1 MGAITRWFIANPI
14 AGNLLMVFLV
24 ALGISGVFRIDKD
37 FFPSIKVN
45 QVSVALSYPGASPRE
60 VEEQICVRI
69 EEAIH
74 TLDGIKEIRSS
85 ASQGVG
91 QVFVEALPGYE
102 LQRLTAEI
110 KNKVDA
116 IDTFPVDAEKPVVTE
131 LAFRVP
137 MVTVT
142 VSGELNEKSLKEI
155 SEALRDDLAEQPW
168 VTIVEL
174 SKPRPYEVSVEVS
187 EYDLRRYGMSFN
199 ELVEAIRKASLNLP
213 AGSIK
218 TAEGAIRLQTRGQAY
233 VQEDFEDIVIRT
245 QRDGTQLKLGEVATV
260 IDGFEDM
267 DIRTRFDRSPSHN
280 LTVFATE
287 HPNVLRTSEAVR
299 SWVAEQRLQ
308 LPNGIDLTVWQD
320 RSDSLRAR
328 ISTLLNN
335 GVGGLLL
342 VFALLLL
349 FLRPRLAMWVSV
361 GIGVA
366 FFGALGLLQFTGVS
380 LNMMSLF
387 AFLLI
392 LGIVVDDAIIVGESV
407 HAHQSTGESAHS
419 GATNGTLGV
428 LKPVMFAVISTM
440 VFFAPMLA
448 MPGTIA
454 QFAFPIPVVVLIA
467 LTFSLVECLWI
478 LPAHLAHM
486 PPLKE
491 SSYAPMR
498 AIERVRRRFAD
509 GMVYVADSV
518 YRPLL
523 ERAIHS
529 APVAAASFF
538 AFLLITLGLFGGGWV
553 KVAFFPE
560 IQADYMRARVTLPEG
575 GPFADTL
582 RVLEKIETA
591 AEQLKVEYTEGDRE
605 SNAVGHI
612 YSRGDA
618 NVATVTLEARSNTVE
633 GKELAQRWEALIG
646 PLPSAKSFQ
655 IDFTTN
661 DRGKP
666 ISLILAANDTKTLE
680 TVTAELR
687 EELGRFTGVYNITDT
702 LETARDEVV
711 LSLQPA
717 AENLGLSLADLAR
730 QVREGF
736 YGGEV
741 QRIPR
746 QREDVKVMVRYPDSE
761 RLSVDDLS
769 NLRIRTG
776 DGSEVPF
783 NTVATVTF
791 EPGFPTI
798 SRLDRKRTV
807 EVSADIVDGGPSAN
821 EIVSALRK
829 VQVPTWEAAHP
840 GLLLDLDG
848 EMKEAADFAVYLAK
862 ALLASMAIIYGL
874 MAIAF
879 RSYWQPLLVLTAVP
893 FGMMGAILGH
903 LFLGLNVTMVS
914 FLGVIAC
921 SGVVVNDNL
930 VLIDRINQ
938 LKDRGYSLRD
948 ALLTG
953 GVDRFRPIILTSLT
967 TFVGLLPIMS
977 ETSTQAQFLIP
988 MVVSL
993 AFGVLFA
1000 TAVTLVLVPVLY
1012 ELGCELG
1019 GKSRSGTLTNSDPSD
1034 TDGGLSSTA

>member
-245 QRDGTQLKLGEVATV
+245 QRDGTQLRLSEVATV

-308 LPNGIDLTVWQD
+308 LPSSIDLTVWQD

-366 FFGALGLLQFTGVS
+366 FFGALGVLQYTGVS

-440 VFFAPMLA
+440 VFFAPML
-448 MPGTIA
+448 
-454 QFAFPIPVVVLIA
+454 
-467 LTFSLVECLWI
+467 
-478 LPAHLAHM
+478 
-486 PPLKE
+486 
-491 SSYAPMR
+491 
-498 AIERVRRRFAD
+498 
-509 GMVYVADSV
+509 
-518 YRPLL
+518 
-523 ERAIHS
+523 
-529 APVAAASFF
+529 
-538 AFLLITLGLFGGGWV
+538 
-553 KVAFFPE
+553 
-560 IQADYMRARVTLPEG
+560 
-575 GPFADTL
+575 
-582 RVLEKIETA
+582 
-591 AEQLKVEYTEGDRE
+591 
-605 SNAVGHI
+605 
-612 YSRGDA
+612 
-618 NVATVTLEARSNTVE
+618 
-633 GKELAQRWEALIG
+633 
-646 PLPSAKSFQ
+646 
-655 IDFTTN
+655 
-661 DRGKP
+661 
-666 ISLILAANDTKTLE
+666 
-680 TVTAELR
+680 
-687 EELGRFTGVYNITDT
+687 
-702 LETARDEVV
+702 
-711 LSLQPA
+711 
-717 AENLGLSLADLAR
+717 
-730 QVREGF
+730 
-736 YGGEV
+736 
-741 QRIPR
+741 
-746 QREDVKVMVRYPDSE
+746 
-761 RLSVDDLS
+761 
-769 NLRIRTG
+769 
-776 DGSEVPF
+776 
-783 NTVATVTF
+783 
-791 EPGFPTI
+791 
-798 SRLDRKRTV
+798 
-807 EVSADIVDGGPSAN
+807 
-821 EIVSALRK
+821 
-829 VQVPTWEAAHP
+829 
-840 GLLLDLDG
+840 
-848 EMKEAADFAVYLAK
+848 
-862 ALLASMAIIYGL
+862 
-874 MAIAF
+874 
-879 RSYWQPLLVLTAVP
+879 
-893 FGMMGAILGH
+893 
-903 LFLGLNVTMVS
+903 
-914 FLGVIAC
+914 
-921 SGVVVNDNL
+921 
-930 VLIDRINQ
+930 
-938 LKDRGYSLRD
+938 
-948 ALLTG
+948 
-953 GVDRFRPIILTSLT
+953 
-967 TFVGLLPIMS
+967 
-977 ETSTQAQFLIP
+977 
-988 MVVSL
+988 
-993 AFGVLFA
+993 
-1000 TAVTLVLVPVLY
+1000 
-1012 ELGCELG
+1012 
-1019 GKSRSGTLTNSDPSD
+1019 
-1034 TDGGLSSTA
+1034 

>member
-1 MGAITRWFIANPI
+1 MGSLTRWFMANPI
-14 AGNLLMVFLV
+14 AANLLMVLLI
-24 ALGISGVFRIDKD
+24 ALGISGVFTIDKD

-74 TLDGIKEIRSS
+74 SLDGIKEIRAT
-85 ASQGVG
+85 ASEGLG
-91 QVFVEALPGYE
+91 QLFIEALPSYD

-116 IDTFPVDAEKPVVTE
+116 IDTFPADAEKPIVTE

-142 VSGELNEKSLKEI
+142 VSGDLQEKVLKEI
-155 SEALRDDLAEQPW
+155 SESLRDDLAEQPW
-168 VTIVEL
+168 VALVEL

-187 EYDLRRYGMSFN
+187 EYDLRRYGMSFS
-199 ELVEAIRKASLNLP
+199 ELVEAIRGASLNLP
-213 AGSIK
+213 AGSLK
-218 TAEGAIRLQTRGQAY
+218 TIEGDIRLQTRGQAY
-233 VQEDFEDIVIRT
+233 HREDFENIIVRT
-245 QRDGTQLKLGEVATV
+245 LRDGTQLKLRDVATV
-260 IDGFEDM
+260 IDGFQDM
-267 DIRTRFDRSPSHN
+267 NIRTRFDKAPSHN

-287 HPNVLRTSEAVR
+287 HPNVLRTSSSVR
-299 SWVAEQRLQ
+299 RWVEEQRPL
-308 LPNGIDLTVWQD
+308 LPNGVNLTVWQD
-320 RSDSLRAR
+320 SSNSLRSR
-328 ISTLLNN
+328 INTLLSN
-335 GVGGLLL
+335 GFGGLAL
-342 VFALLLL
+342 VFGLLLL

-366 FFGALGLLQFTGVS
+366 FLGALGILQFTDVS

-407 HAHQSTGESAHS
+407 HAHQSAGGSAQTGAR
-419 GATNGTLGV
+419 AGTLSV

-467 LTFSLVECLWI
+467 LGFSLIECLWI

-486 PPLKE
+486 PPVRE
-491 SSYAPMR
+491 SAYAPIR
-498 AIERVRRRFAD
+498 SVERLRQRFAR
-509 GMVYVADSV
+509 GMVHIAQMR

-523 ERAIHS
+523 ERAINS
-529 APVAAASFF
+529 APLAAAGFF
-538 AFLLITLGLFGGGWV
+538 ACLLITLGLFGGGWV
-553 KVAFFPE
+553 KVGFFPE
-560 IQADYMRARVTLPEG
+560 IKADYMRATVTLPEG
-575 GPFADTL
+575 GPFKDTL
-582 RVLEKIETA
+582 RALDKLEVA
-591 AEQLKVEYTEGDRE
+591 AEQLKIEYADVDLTTD
-605 SNAVGHI
+605 AIGHI
-612 YSRGDA
+612 YARGEA
-618 NVATVTLEARSNTVE
+618 NKATVTVETRSALV
-633 GKELAQRWEALIG
+633 GGRELAQRWEALIG
-646 PLPSAKSFQ
+646 ALPSVKSFQ

-661 DRGKP
+661 ERGKP
-666 ISLILAANDTKTLE
+666 ISLILAANDSQTLAA
-680 TVTAELR
+680 VTSELR
-687 EELGRFTGVYNITDT
+687 QALGQYTGVYNITDT

-711 LSLQPA
+711 LSLRPA
-717 AENLGLSLADLAR
+717 AENLGLTLADLAR

-736 YGGEV
+736 YGAEV

-746 QREDVKVMVRYPDSE
+746 KREDVKVMVRYPETE
-761 RLSVDDLS
+761 RLSVADLA
-769 NLRIRTG
+769 NLRIRTAA
-776 DGSEVPF
+776 GSEVPF
-783 NTVATVTF
+783 NTVASVQY
-791 EPGFPTI
+791 EPSFPSI

-807 EVSADIVDGGPSAN
+807 EVSADIVEDGPRAVDVVGAIRRTQAPQWLA
-821 EIVSALRK
+821 K
-829 VQVPTWEAAHP
+829 YP

-848 EMKEAADFAVYLAK
+848 EMKEAADFASYLIR
-862 ALLASMAIIYGL
+862 ALLGSMAVIYGL
-874 MAIAF
+874 MAVAF

-893 FGMMGAILGH
+893 FGIMGAILGH
-903 LFLGLNVTMVS
+903 LMLGLSVSMVS
-914 FLGVIAC
+914 LLGVIAC

-938 LKDRGYSLRD
+938 LRNQGRPLRE

-977 ETSTQAQFLIP
+977 ETSSQAQFLVP

-1012 ELGCELG
+1012 ELGNEIGSYLD
-1019 GKSRSGTLTNSDPSD
+1019 KSNGEDASGQSPP
-1034 TDGGLSSTA
+1034 AAI